1 MLDYEGKLISISSI
15 PSFAD
20 AIYYSKTSK
29 RSNNLQVEILLP
41 RVNTTGEG
49 RSRNSF
55 LIPINYVRDGVENS
69 ISRSA
74 LGGSLEQFPGMGV
87 GPATESFANINT
99 PRGMG
104 RQALAKQRSAYR
116 SLSKTQAE
124 AVKTVRGIYRRRF
137 WAHVGF
143 IGLAAGI
150 IVTNSPTHAHNLS
163 VRLMSAHA
171 AMATTLD
178 DAATA
183 KVAADMAVKS
193 HLLIT
198 SDASKTATV
207 KSQQIA
213 LLTSDDGTLA
223 KRQVVSTAGNATR
236 DISTYAVLPG
246 DTLSGVASK
255 FNISTSTIKWANDM
269 SSIDAISPGQ
279 SLTILPVSG
288 LVVTVAAGDT
298 ADTLAAKY
306 NANAA
311 QITSFNNAE
320 VTGLPMGQKII
331 VPDGTKADA
340 PKPLSQVATARS
352 GSVAG
357 SSSVAPRLTNFAFGG
372 NGYSYGY
379 CTYYVASRRAV
390 PSSWGNA
397 NQWLYY
403 ARASGFSTGSVPVA
417 GAIAWTGYG
426 YYGHVAYVEYVSG
439 NMVTVSEMNYNG
451 NWNRATSRTVPAS
464 TFSYIY

>member
-1 MLDYEGKLISISSI
+1 
-15 PSFAD
+15 
-20 AIYYSKTSK
+20 
-29 RSNNLQVEILLP
+29 
-41 RVNTTGEG
+41 
-49 RSRNSF
+49 
-55 LIPINYVRDGVENS
+55 
-69 ISRSA
+69 
-74 LGGSLEQFPGMGV
+74 
-87 GPATESFANINT
+87 
-99 PRGMG
+99 MG
-104 RQALAKQRSAYR
+104 RQTLAKQRSAYR

-150 IVTNSPTHAHNLS
+150 VVTNSPSHAHSLS

-171 AMATTLD
+171 AMTTTLD

-213 LLTSDDGTLA
+213 LLTSDEGTLA

-236 DISTYAVLPG
+236 DISTYAVQPG
-246 DTLSGVASK
+246 DTLSDVASK
-255 FNISTSTIKWANDM
+255 FNITTSTIKWANDM
-269 SSIDAISPGQ
+269 TSIDSISPGQ

-298 ADTLAAKY
+298 ADSLAAKY

-320 VTGLPMGQKII
+320 VTGLPVGQKII

-340 PKPLSQVATARS
+340 PKPLSQVATSQGNR

-357 SSSVAPRLTNFAFGG
+357 SSSVAPRLTNFAFGA

-379 CTYYVASRRAV
+379 CTYYVASRRSV

-397 NQWLYY
+397 NQWLYR

-417 GAIAWTGYG
+417 GAIAWSGAG
-426 YYGHVAYVEYVSG
+426 YYGHVAYVESVNG
-439 NMVTVSEMNYNG
+439 NLVNISEMNFNG
-451 NWNRATSRTVPAS
+451 NWNRVTTRTVSAGS
-464 TFSYIY
+464 FSYIY